1 MSEKPLDDL
10 DESDLNSWLKDWPN
24 DDGTAKSPDDL
35 RAEPYPGTDRIS
47 DENQTEPAT
56 KPQFVPVPF
65 EPDSFEETTRKSGLA
80 WSAGIAFSALSRSPC
95 CSDGE
100 QICCSAVHLGEL
112 SAALFWARSS
122 GSFNFS
128 GSLRRSSTTAGIG
141 LKQGRCSTRK
151 KMTTDIVRLST
162 SNVGRLL

>member
-35 RAEPYPGTDRIS
+35 RAEPYHGTDRIS

-80 WSAGIAFSALSRSPC
+80 WSAGIAFFSSIAFTLLLGWGADLLFGSSPWGIVGGIVLG
-95 CSDGE
+95 SIVGFIQFFRITSQIFDDGRHR
-100 QICCSAVHLGEL
+100 AKTRP
-112 SAALFWARSS
+112 LFDAEE
-122 GSFNFS
+122 
-128 GSLRRSSTTAGIG
+128 
-141 LKQGRCSTRK
+141 
-151 KMTTDIVRLST
+151 DDD
-162 SNVGRLL
+162 